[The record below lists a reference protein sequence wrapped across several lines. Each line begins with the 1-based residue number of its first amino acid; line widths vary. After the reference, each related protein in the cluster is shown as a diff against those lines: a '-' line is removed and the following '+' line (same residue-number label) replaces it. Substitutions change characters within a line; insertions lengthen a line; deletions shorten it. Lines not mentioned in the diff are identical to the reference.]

1 LNSTDYGFWSLL
13 WLDND
18 SIGRGIILILMIMSL
33 MTWYLIVIKSVSLT
47 LVHQQTRRFMATFWR
62 ARSLNCVCHQIRE
75 HKRRHPFA
83 QLALTAYEAKRHHGE
98 HSAVQM
104 DQAGSAADFLT
115 RSLRRTIDEQTA
127 KLETGLTVLA
137 TIGAT
142 APFVGLLGTV
152 WGIYHAMI
160 MLARDEAANF
170 ASLAGPVG
178 EALVMTALG
187 LAVAIPAVLAYNTL
201 IRANRVYLAR
211 LDGFA
216 HDLFALMM
224 TGETINSRLR
234 AEEQG
239 STVTRGVGHGVW

>member
-1 LNSTDYGFWSLL
+1 
-13 WLDND
+13 
-18 SIGRGIILILMIMSL
+18 
-33 MTWYLIVIKSVSLT
+33 
-47 LVHQQTRRFMATFWR
+47 
-62 ARSLNCVCHQIRE
+62 
-75 HKRRHPFA
+75 
-83 QLALTAYEAKRHHGE
+83 
-98 HSAVQM
+98 
-104 DQAGSAADFLT
+104 
-115 RSLRRTIDEQTA
+115 
-127 KLETGLTVLA
+127 
-137 TIGAT
+137 
-142 APFVGLLGTV
+142 
-152 WGIYHAMI
+152 MI